1 MNSFEKLSAND
12 QEVLLKFPVY
22 IVLLA
27 ANADDEF
34 GEQDDDTFTDLDHVK
49 TYFSNPV
56 MAGFYYRAGE
66 AFEQNLL
73 QLDNELPKGK
83 LQREVAIKIQLRK
96 MEQILSK
103 FDQASVEVMRQSM
116 TMFKEH
122 VSKAYYN
129 ILEVFIFPAS

>member
-1 MNSFEKLSAND
+1 MNSFEKLSADD
-12 QEVLLKFPVY
+12 QQVLLKFPVY

-34 GEQDDDTFTDLDHVK
+34 DEQEDNTFTDLDHVK

-56 MAGFYYRAGE
+56 MAGFYYRAG
-66 AFEQNLL
+66 AASEQNVL
-73 QLDNELPKGK
+73 QIDNELPKEK
-83 LQREVAIKIQLRK
+83 LQREVAIKIELRK
-96 MEQILSK
+96 IEQLFSK
-103 FDQASVEVMRQSM
+103 FDQGSVAVMRQSM

-129 ILEVFIFPAS
+129 LLEDFIFPAS